1 MKKKIVVVGS
11 DGQLGT
17 ALKKILVGKL
27 FFFNKT
33 SLDITNIS
41 ILKKKL
47 LNLKPQIIINC
58 AAYTNVD
65 QAEIDSIKCF
75 NVNSIGVKN
84 LCTICEEI
92 NASFV
97 HISTDYVFD
106 GIKSKEYKVND
117 KPNPINFYGYSK
129 LIGEYFVLNSRI
141 KNFIIIR
148 TSWIYSLT
156 HKNFISTIINNIQK
170 KKIIYTPSNFIG
182 MPTFVDDLAKFILQT
197 INACSKKKEKN
208 KIFHFND
215 GVFIS
220 RYECT
225 KFILKLMK
233 KNFSKVK
240 VQKIIPIDINNLYL
254 KAKRPL
260 YLKLK
265 RNEKSKFNNKFYQ
278 IFFLNN
284 LSKMIEV
291 WKK

>member
-17 ALKKILVGKL
+17 ALKKILIGKL

-117 KPNPINFYGYSK
+117 KPNPLNIYGYSK

-156 HKNFISTIINNIQK
+156 HKNFIATIINNIQK
-170 KKIIYTPSNFIG
+170 KKLFIH
-182 MPTFVDDLAKFILQT
+182 LQT
-197 INACSKKKEKN
+197 
-208 KIFHFND
+208 
-215 GVFIS
+215 
-220 RYECT
+220 
-225 KFILKLMK
+225 L
-233 KNFSKVK
+233 
-240 VQKIIPIDINNLYL
+240 
-254 KAKRPL
+254 
-260 YLKLK
+260 
-265 RNEKSKFNNKFYQ
+265 
-278 IFFLNN
+278 
-284 LSKMIEV
+284 
-291 WKK
+291 